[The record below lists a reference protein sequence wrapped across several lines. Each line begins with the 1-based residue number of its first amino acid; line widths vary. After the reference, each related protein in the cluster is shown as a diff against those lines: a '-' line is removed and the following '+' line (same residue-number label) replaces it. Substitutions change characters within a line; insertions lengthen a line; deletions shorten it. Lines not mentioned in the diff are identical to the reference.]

1 MIKKGRIVKKAVL
14 LLFIIAAVGAIGMLA
29 INFHVKHFSAA
40 LILTPEQAAGIDGVD
55 CIIVLGAK
63 VYESGKPSSIL
74 QDRLDGGITLCDAGV
89 SSKILMS
96 GDHGRTTY
104 NEVMA
109 MKKYAMD
116 ANIPSANIFMDH
128 AGFSTYETMYRAKEV
143 FCVKKAIIV
152 TQKYHL
158 HRSLYI
164 ANKLGIEAYGVPSD
178 YRVYGGR
185 NIKECREI
193 LARFKDFF
201 KVLFKLKPTY
211 LGEQIPI
218 SGSGDLT
225 NDY

>member
-1 MIKKGRIVKKAVL
+1 MKSKIIKIVL
-14 LLFIIAAVGAIGMLA
+14 LLFVLAALGAIGILS
-29 INFHVKHFSAA
+29 INFYVKRFSEA
-40 LILTPEQAAGIDGVD
+40 LMMTPEQAAGIDDVD

-63 VYESGKPSSIL
+63 VGDSGNLSSVL
-74 QDRLDGGITLCDAGV
+74 KDRLDGGLALYDAGV

-96 GDHGRTTY
+96 GDHGRITY

-109 MKKYAMD
+109 MKQYAMN
-116 ANIPSANIFMDH
+116 ANVPSANVFMDH
-128 AGFSTYETMYRAKEV
+128 AGFSTYETMYRAKKI

-152 TQKYHL
+152 TQKYHMY
-158 HRSLYI
+158 RSLYI

-178 YRVYGGR
+178 YRVYKYR
-185 NIKECREI
+185 RMWEVREI
-193 LARFKDFF
+193 LARTKDFF